1 MSKKEKV
8 LEVMAKHPKWK
19 ISRVAKTAKCSE
31 SFAYLVRNQAK
42 AEERHAALVELAELD
57 AERRASTQAA
67 TSVLVPSAGVSAEVQ
82 TSYEEHND
90 IPPQPLAT
98 RGNLLDVAKAY
109 ITKDRQADHG
119 DAEDN
124 FTRIAQYWSV
134 HLGVPVKAH
143 DVAVMMALLKVARIK
158 QNPNHIDNWVDGAG
172 YFACGGEIAN
182 LQ

>member
-1 MSKKEKV
+1 MNKRRKV
-8 LEVMAKHPKWK
+8 LDIMAKHPSWGV
-19 ISRVAKTAKCSE
+19 RLVAEEANCSP
-31 SFAYLVRNQAK
+31 SYAHLVRQQVKAAEYRAAK
-42 AEERHAALVELAELD
+42 AEIAAE
-57 AERRASTQAA
+57 STAAA
-67 TSVLVPSAGVSAEVQ
+67 TSVLVPSTGVSAEVQ

-98 RGNLLDVAKAY
+98 RGNLLDIAKAY
-109 ITKDRQADHG
+109 ITKDRQSDHG

>member
-1 MSKKEKV
+1 VNKRRKV
-8 LEVMAKHPKWK
+8 LDIMAKYPNWGV
-19 ISRVAKTAKCSE
+19 RLVAEKANCSP
-31 SFAYLVRNQAK
+31 SYAHLVRKQVKAAEYRDAK
-42 AEERHAALVELAELD
+42 AEIAAE
-57 AERRASTQAA
+57 STAAA
-67 TSVLVPSAGVSAEVQ
+67 TSVLVPSTGVSAEVQ

-98 RGNLLDVAKAY
+98 RGNLLDIAKAY
-109 ITKDRQADHG
+109 ITKDRQSDHG